1 MPNNSNLLSKE
12 KTQKQ
17 NRIWVRISA
26 ACNNLCIFCLDSDAQ
41 NWKLIP
47 EDVVKKQI
55 KEWFKPWYEN
65 RVILS
70 WGEASINPKFGEYIK
85 YAREIWY
92 DRVQTVTNWNM
103 FAFESFCKK
112 VFDAWLQEVTFSF
125 HGHNEKLHDYFH
137 ARKPYAQTL
146 VAREQAPSPQ
156 RIGKYGETVLGRDIS
171 GAC

>member
-41 NWKLIP
+41 NWKLIS
-47 EDVVKKQI
+47 EDIVKKQI

-85 YAREIWY
+85 YSREIWY

-103 FAFESFCKK
+103 FAFESFCIYSYEIKI
-112 VFDAWLQEVTFSF
+112 FSF
-125 HGHNEKLHDYFH
+125 CILFAGGD
-137 ARKPYAQTL
+137 
-146 VAREQAPSPQ
+146 S
-156 RIGKYGETVLGRDIS
+156 
-171 GAC
+171 